1 MDRADEFASAALAF
15 AGVTVKRMEEQGV
28 SERVDAVVIGA
39 GVVGLAAARALAMAG
54 REVIVLEQHDLI
66 GSETSSRHSEVI
78 HAGIYYPPGSVKA
91 RVCVR
96 GKKLLYDYV
105 ESHGVPYKKL
115 GKLIVATSE
124 DQIASLQQIK
134 ERAEQNGVH
143 DLEFLSHNEV
153 AAREPDLRCL
163 SALWSPSTG
172 VIDSH
177 AFMLALQGDLEA
189 HGGMVAFLSPVEGG
203 TVTADGIALRVGGL
217 HGMTLTAKTI
227 IVAAGLHSQSIMRT
241 FDGFPADT
249 IPPQHFCKGNYYQ
262 LTGCSAPFNS
272 LIYPA
277 PEAAGLG
284 VHLSL
289 DLGGQARFGPDVE
302 WIDEIDYDVDPRR
315 SSSFY
320 AAVRKYWPGLPDES
334 LTPAY
339 SGIRPKIQA
348 KGEPAADF
356 MIHGPADHG
365 VPGLVSLYGIESPGL
380 TSSLAIA
387 QEALERLA

>member
-1 MDRADEFASAALAF
+1 M
-15 AGVTVKRMEEQGV
+15 
-28 SERVDAVVIGA
+28 SEAVDAVVVGA

-54 REVIVLEQHDLI
+54 RDVIVLEQHDLI

-78 HAGIYYPPGSVKA
+78 HAGIYYPPGSLKA
-91 RVCVR
+91 EVCVR
-96 GKKLLYDYV
+96 GKHLLYDYV
-105 ESHGVPYKKL
+105 ESHGVPYSRM

-124 DQIASLQQIK
+124 DQIPALQQIK
-134 ERAEQNGVH
+134 ERAEQNGVY

-153 AAREPDLRCL
+153 TAREPELRCVT
-163 SALWSPSTG
+163 ALWSPSTG

-177 AFMLALQGDLEA
+177 AYMLALQGDLEE
-189 HGGMVAFLSPVEGG
+189 HGGMIAFMAPLEGG
-203 TVTADGIALRVGGL
+203 KVTEDGIELHVGGL
-217 HGMTLTAKTI
+217 HGMNMLAKTVV
-227 IVAAGLHSQSIMRT
+227 VAGGLHSQTIMRHLA
-241 FDGFPADT
+241 GFPADR

-262 LTGCSAPFNS
+262 LTGCSAPFKS

-284 VHLSL
+284 VHLTL

-315 SSSFY
+315 SDSFY
-320 AAVRKYWPGLPDES
+320 TAVRKYWPGLPDDS

-348 KGEPAADF
+348 PGEPAADY
-356 MIHGPADHG
+356 MIQGPAEHG
-365 VPGLVSLYGIESPGL
+365 VAGLVNLYGIESPGL

-387 QEALERLA
+387 EKVMEKLG